1 VKFDRRHF
9 LCAAGFPMAACIASM
24 LLPAGQAAAQ
34 SAYPDKPVRMI
45 VGFAAGGPA
54 DFAARV
60 VGDELSKLLGQPV
73 LVENLAGGSGNLATE
88 RVVRA
93 APDGYTLL
101 MATQNQVVTN
111 PMLYPKLTFNT
122 VKDLA
127 PVSLV
132 SAQENILVV
141 NNDVPAKT
149 VQELVALARA
159 QPGQFTFASGGVG
172 TSQHLAGELFKSMA
186 RIDIRHVSYRGM
198 ALAVPDLLAGRI
210 TMMFSSSNIAL
221 PQVREGKLRA
231 LAVTSLQRL
240 PGLPDAP
247 TVAES
252 GFPGFAATPWF
263 GLMAP
268 AGTSTLVIER
278 LHRETVKVLA
288 LPEVL
293 KKFDALG
300 MRAVGGSPAEFEKA
314 IQADIPVLRKVIDD
328 SRMQLTE

>member
-1 VKFDRRHF
+1 MKFDRRDF
-9 LCAAGFPMAACIASM
+9 LRAAGFPVAACIAPM
-24 LLPAGQAAAQ
+24 LLPACQASAQ
-34 SAYPDKPVRMI
+34 TAYPDKPVRMI

-73 LVENLAGGSGNLATE
+73 LVENLAGASGNLATE

-101 MATQNQVVTN
+101 LATQNQVVTN
-111 PMLYPKLTFNT
+111 PMLYPKLTFDT
-122 VKDLA
+122 VKDLM

-132 SAQENILVV
+132 SAQANILVV

-149 VQELVALARA
+149 VQGLVALARA
-159 QPGQFTFASGGVG
+159 QPGAFTFASGGVG
-172 TSQHLAGELFKSMA
+172 TSQHLAGELLKSMA
-186 RIDIRHVSYRGM
+186 RIDIRHVPYRGM

-210 TMMFSSSNIAL
+210 TMMVSSSNIAL

-231 LAVTSLQRL
+231 LAVTSRQRL
-240 PGLPDAP
+240 RELPDVP

-252 GFPGFAATPWF
+252 GFPGFDAAPWF

-268 AGTSTLVIER
+268 AGTSTHVIER
-278 LHRETVKVLA
+278 LHRETMKLLT
-288 LPEVL
+288 LPGVL
-293 KKFDALG
+293 KKFDELG
-300 MRAVGGSPAEFEKA
+300 MWAVGGTPAEFKRT

-328 SRMQLTE
+328 SRMQPTE